1 MPTRRRGSGEGGIYQ
16 ETRVR
21 RLASGEQVEYQLWVG
36 VVEADRDPSTGQRR
50 RVKVKAKTKTEAVR
64 KMRVEQDRIGASGAP
79 PEPLVTVE
87 RFLRSWTADVLPP
100 GWAPAPLPTT
110 ARSSTGT

>member
-1 MPTRRRGSGEGGIYQ
+1 M
-16 ETRVR
+16 
-21 RLASGEQVEYQLWVG
+21 WVG

-64 KMRVEQDRIGASGAP
+64 KMRAEQDRIGASGAP